1 MPINHYVLPMPLGK
15 FRLSGQMSTGM
26 AVGYKHTDPEG
37 RVFSLQKTKVA
48 LNRGDVVGLYHSG
61 AKQFVTKVFA
71 SSTVHQGLGVNQ
83 ASATPAGGYCWI
95 QTEGYGRE
103 RCLVSGTMAKGSVM
117 AFTKTG
123 LASPA
128 TVTANTR
135 YSIGV
140 AFAAKSGTYLTAGE
154 YRLGRGW

>member
-1 MPINHYVLPMPLGK
+1 MPNPHYVLPMPLGK
-15 FRLSGQMSTGM
+15 FRTSGSMNTGM
-26 AVGYKHTDPEG
+26 AIGYKHNDPEG

-48 LNRGDVVGLYHSG
+48 LDRGEVVGMYYSG
-61 AKQFVTKVFA
+61 STKFVTNVFA
-71 SSTVHQGLGVNQ
+71 SSTVYQGLGVCQ

-103 RCLVSGTMAKGSVM
+103 RCLVSGTMSNGSIM

-128 TVTANTR
+128 AVTGDSHR
-135 YSIGV
+135 SIGV
-140 AFAAKSGTYLTAGE
+140 AFAAKSGSYLLAGT
-154 YRLGRGW
+154 YRLGRAW